1 MEICFRFLLF
11 AWMWSWYQ
19 ELEEVEAKKVRW
31 EQLGSEAFRATL
43 YWHLL
48 FLYTT
53 LVSYLLLKFIQFQST
68 SRNGLR
74 KLLSKPL
81 WTRWPQIPPLANL
94 RGQLFRRRGNCKLS
108 PKFNLGPKPFNETR
122 QVEIVKGGRSSWLHW
137 SLSSLSPWLRR
148 ELIPLYTTLR
158 EALIKKKR

>member
-48 FLYTT
+48 FPYTT

-94 RGQLFRRRGNCKLS
+94 RGQLFRRRGIVNCLQNS
-108 PKFNLGPKPFNETR
+108 ILDRN
-122 QVEIVKGGRSSWLHW
+122 RSMKQGKCRLLREGKDFWLHYHHCRHGCGGSW
-137 SLSSLSPWLRR
+137 YHFIQHLGCLL
-148 ELIPLYTTLR
+148 
-158 EALIKKKR
+158 

>member
-1 MEICFRFLLF
+1 MEICFTFLLF

-48 FLYTT
+48 FPYTT

-68 SRNGLR
+68 SLNGLR
-74 KLLSKPL
+74 KLLPTLDPVASNPHL
-81 WTRWPQIPPLANL
+81 WQTFAANCS
-94 RGQLFRRRGNCKLS
+94 GDAGIVNCLQNS
-108 PKFNLGPKPFNETR
+108 ILDRN
-122 QVEIVKGGRSSWLHW
+122 RSMEQGKCRL
-137 SLSSLSPWLRR
+137 
-148 ELIPLYTTLR
+148 LR
-158 EALIKKKR
+158 EGEAVDYIGHYHHCRHGCGGSWYHFIQHLGCLL